1 MVKAKSGRKAGGALM
16 NSLNKSIK
24 DVNKSLKDPENLL
37 IAVLSLVLLA
47 LVVYYLRLQNNNSY
61 NATQEEYEDY

>member
-1 MVKAKSGRKAGGALM
+1 MVKAKGGRKAGGALM

-37 IAVLSLVLLA
+37 IAVLSIVLLV
-47 LVVYYLRLQNNNSY
+47 LVVYYLRIQNGTNN
-61 NATQEEYEDY
+61 AIQEE